1 MAAGDGSSKEMI
13 YGEIGRHVYGG
24 CISPDGKYALF
35 TRSKEDLGE
44 VDHSETTMALLRLQ
58 DAPIVGGK
66 SDVLRR
72 KYPGAKDGPVLD
84 LSAGWEPH
92 WTASDV
98 GRRK

>member
-1 MAAGDGSSKEMI
+1 
-13 YGEIGRHVYGG
+13 
-24 CISPDGKYALF
+24 
-35 TRSKEDLGE
+35 
-44 VDHSETTMALLRLQ
+44 MALLRLQ

-72 KYPGAKDGPVLD
+72 KYPDAKDGPVLD